1 MFTSAISDIIV
12 SVTACGKQEK
22 MSRMTLSERVAIEA
36 GIYAHKTLTEIA
48 ERIGKSRRHVSEELR
63 KNGTRVPGEHLFGKS
78 CHNATSCKRTGLC
91 GREGCS
97 RRCCACREVNCQ
109 TVCGAF
115 RTGPCKQLQKPPYV
129 CNICTNRRK
138 CKMDRVYYLS
148 LIHISEPTR
157 RS

>member
-63 KNGTRVPGEHLFGKS
+63 KNGPKVLRLQGSELPNGVRSLPHRTVQ
-78 CHNATSCKRTGLC
+78 ATAKTTLC
-91 GREGCS
+91 
-97 RRCCACREVNCQ
+97 
-109 TVCGAF
+109 
-115 RTGPCKQLQKPPYV
+115 L
-129 CNICTNRRK
+129 
-138 CKMDRVYYLS
+138 
-148 LIHISEPTR
+148 
-157 RS
+157 